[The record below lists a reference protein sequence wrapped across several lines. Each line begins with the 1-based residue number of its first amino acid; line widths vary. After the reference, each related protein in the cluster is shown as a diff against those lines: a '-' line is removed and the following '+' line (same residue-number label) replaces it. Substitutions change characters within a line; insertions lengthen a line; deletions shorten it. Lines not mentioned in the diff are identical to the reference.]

1 MLGADAKK
9 MGRFDKGR
17 LALAKGAET

>member
-1 MLGADAKK
+1 MLGADAEK